1 MTQTSTPA
9 TEQPD
14 KTTPDA
20 PPPNDSNSND
30 TENTDK
36 SNASSDTKKEVISSS
51 SLSSSPMKKL
61 KRGADRQITKDDADD
76 GDGDGDN
83 KGEVI
88 DGFKRA
94 NADTLK
100 KRKILKVKR
109 SNVSST
115 AASTG
120 TAGAAVG
127 GNVSSAGDETCGA
140 STAAVDKS
148 DKTSNGANGGTFA
161 GLSFAGAAASNP
173 FASIQMSGGG
183 GFGGFSSS
191 SNNCGNDKSD
201 SVKQSTTLSFASSA
215 NANPFAAASSKLN
228 GSGSGF
234 SGFGSG
240 WGKTVADSSKVDS
253 IASSSSAEKTNPAQ
267 SVDDTASASVG
278 GILQAEENI
287 SNGEEG
293 EECLFECRAKLF
305 RLAKKIIKEKVQKPP
320 NMDNVSNGVVAASQ
334 KEQSPLS
341 SGKQEESKNE
351 KNEKEAEK
359 QEEAKNEMEWREVGI
374 GPARLLK
381 KSKNGSSSTRVV
393 MRRETQ
399 PGGSGTKVILN
410 LQFRDGLAKAEKSG
424 EKFVQLTIISDKKE
438 VYLFKAK
445 KVEEADRMM
454 TLMNEAILNS
464 KHDSG

>member
-14 KTTPDA
+14 QTTSDA
-20 PPPNDSNSND
+20 PPPPTNSNNND
-30 TENTDK
+30 TENSDK
-36 SNASSDTKKEVISSS
+36 NNASSDTKKEVISSS
-51 SLSSSPMKKL
+51 SSSSPMKKL
-61 KRGADRQITKDDADD
+61 KRGADRQITKDDADAD
-76 GDGDGDN
+76 DGDGDN

-109 SNVSST
+109 SNIS
-115 AASTG
+115 G

-127 GNVSSAGDETCGA
+127 GNASSAGDETCGA

-191 SNNCGNDKSD
+191 SNNGGNDESEG
-201 SVKQSTTLSFASSA
+201 VKQSTTLSFASSA
-215 NANPFAAASSKLN
+215 NSNPFAAASSKLN

-253 IASSSSAEKTNPAQ
+253 IASSSSTEKTNPAQ
-267 SVDDTASASVG
+267 SVDDTASASAG
-278 GILQAEENI
+278 GILQTEENI

-305 RLAKKIIKEKVQKPP
+305 RLAKKIIKEKVQKSP
-320 NMDNVSNGVVAASQ
+320 NMDNVSNGIVAASQ
-334 KEQSPLS
+334 KEQSQLS
-341 SGKQEESKNE
+341 SGKQEESKND
-351 KNEKEAEK
+351 KNEKESEK

-438 VYLFKAK
+438 VYLFKVK